1 MKNSY
6 FILLIACLIGLGF
19 SKQTKLFNYPTYWPA
34 PVYSFKKNL
43 LTSEKILLGKVLFYD
58 PILSLDSTISC
69 ASCHSPYTAFT
80 HVDHALSHGIN
91 DRIGKRNAPALF
103 NLAWQKKFM
112 WDGAIAHLDFQALAP
127 IENKDEMGCDLKTV
141 LKRVNANNR
150 YKILIE
156 KAYKTEQ
163 LTGEQLLK
171 TMTQFLLSL
180 ISADSKYDR
189 VRAGKEQFT
198 EQEANGYALFQEN
211 CASCHTEPF
220 FTNHNFAQNDLPIDP
235 NLLDFGRY
243 EITKNKKDSLHF
255 KVPSLRNIAFTYPYM
270 HDGRF
275 KKLAEVLNHYQT
287 GVANGDPRLPA
298 KNHLTSR
305 DKIDIIAFL
314 MCLSDNSFVQNKAF
328 QFPINNFKKQ
338 NP

>member
-1 MKNSY
+1 MKKELLWLFFVVVMSLSCFKIPALISY
-6 FILLIACLIGLGF
+6 P
-19 SKQTKLFNYPTYWPA
+19 NYWPK
-34 PVYSFKKNL
+34 PVYNFNSNPI
-43 LTSEKILLGKVLFYD
+43 TADKILLGKVLFYD
-58 PILSLDSTISC
+58 PILSQDSTISC
-69 ASCHSPYTAFT
+69 ASCHSSYAAFT
-80 HVDHALSHGIN
+80 HVDHPTSHGIN
-91 DRIGKRNAPALF
+91 DGIGNRNAPALF

-112 WDGAIAHLDFQALAP
+112 WDGAISHLDFQVLAP
-127 IENKDEMGCDLKTV
+127 IANKSEMGSDLKTV
-141 LKRVNANNR
+141 LQRVNKNKR
-150 YKILIE
+150 YHELIV

-163 LTGEQLLK
+163 LSGEQLLK
-171 TMTQFLLSL
+171 AMAQFLLSL

-198 EQEANGYALFQEN
+198 EQEATGYALFQEN

-220 FTNHNFAQNDLPIDP
+220 FTNHDFAKNDLPIDP
-235 NLLDFGRY
+235 NLNDLGRY

-287 GVANGDPRLPA
+287 GVSNGDARLPA

-314 MCLSDNSFVQNKAF
+314 MCLSDNGFVQNKAF
-328 QFPINNFKKQ
+328 QFPINNFKQQ